1 MSHLKALAKRFVDED
16 GLSDNERDKIIK
28 DAAECK
34 HTISALTMSYI
45 H

>member
-16 GLSDNERDKIIK
+16 GLSDQERDKITT

-34 HTISALTMSYI
+34 STVSALTMSYI
-45 H
+45 Y